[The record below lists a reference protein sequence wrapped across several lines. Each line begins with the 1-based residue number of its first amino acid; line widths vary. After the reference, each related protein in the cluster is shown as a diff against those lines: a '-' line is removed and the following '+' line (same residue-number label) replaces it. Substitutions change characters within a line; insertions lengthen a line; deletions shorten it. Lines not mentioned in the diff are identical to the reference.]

1 MACLPLAVV
10 FSSPFS
16 GWILDH
22 WNWRV
27 MMLAEGALPF
37 LWVVIWQVFIYDYP
51 SEAKWLSPAEL
62 EYLESRLSEESAN
75 LKNLDS
81 NGTLRVLFGPQVLLL
96 SLICFLRNVGDFG
109 FLVWF
114 PTAIGNLTK
123 FSNTAIGSL
132 LTIPF
137 IVGVIAMILASWHSD
152 KSGERRGHMS
162 VTFAI
167 GGVALITGSLLSQH
181 SLSLAFVCI
190 CLTCVGTYG
199 CLGPFWSIPAETL
212 PRKVVGP
219 AIGIIN
225 GLANMGG
232 FAGSLAVGYFKR
244 YTGGF
249 LYGFGFLGLAML
261 AASALSFFL
270 RTAPLQRTEIA
281 ASKED

>member
-1 MACLPLAVV
+1 MVIPRRTRVFGIAAIRGVGESEKFGFEWDAESAFRPAGSAVV
-10 FSSPFS
+10 
-16 GWILDH
+16 L
-22 WNWRV
+22 
-27 MMLAEGALPF
+27 
-37 LWVVIWQVFIYDYP
+37 IW
-51 SEAKWLSPAEL
+51 
-62 EYLESRLSEESAN
+62 
-75 LKNLDS
+75 
-81 NGTLRVLFGPQVLLL
+81 
-96 SLICFLRNVGDFG
+96 FLRNVGDFG

-123 FSNTAIGSL
+123 FSNMAIGSL

-167 GGVALITGSLLSQH
+167 GGVALITGSLFSQR

-219 AIGIIN
+219 AIGMIN
-225 GLANMGG
+225 GVANMGG
-232 FAGSLAVGYFKR
+232 FVGSLAVGYFKR

-249 LYGFGFLGLAML
+249 LYGFGILGMAML

-270 RTAPLQRTEIA
+270 RTGPLGETEIA
-281 ASKED
+281 TLKEGKAH